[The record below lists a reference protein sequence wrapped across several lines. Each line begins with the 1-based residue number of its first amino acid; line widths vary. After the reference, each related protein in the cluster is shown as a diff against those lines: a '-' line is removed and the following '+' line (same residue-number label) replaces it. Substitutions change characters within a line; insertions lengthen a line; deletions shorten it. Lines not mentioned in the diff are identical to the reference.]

1 VETREPYGDQLACHI
16 IGRAAEAI
24 RCKIRLLRVNR
35 ENQPMHKAFLS
46 RREFLQT
53 SAGVAGASLVAG
65 STFLESE
72 SFASTAQ
79 ATAASDQVHFGIVGV
94 GMEGSGL
101 LTTAV
106 QLPGVECVA
115 AADLYD
121 GRHELANEIVGKP
134 IKTTRRYKDL
144 LDDKGIDAIIVAV
157 PDHWHKQVV
166 VDALAAGKD
175 VYCEKP
181 MSHSPSDGLAMVAAA
196 KKTDRIVQI
205 GAQRTSS
212 VLCAKAKELYQQG
225 AIGDLSLVEASL
237 GRNNPTGAWEYPP
250 PPDLSLTNLDWD
262 TWLGTTPKRPLDP
275 NVFARWRCWREYGTG
290 VAGDLLVHLISGM
303 QFVLGINEVPKR
315 VSAFGGIYRWKDGR
329 DMPDV
334 QAALF
339 EYDNVPVYMRLSLG
353 TESTEVTRF
362 MGSKGVIELRGTSV
376 TYIPQQGVDLRPS
389 YYTSSYPSRLRKVYL
404 EQWHKE
410 HDPVP
415 GKEPTL
421 ETQTFTGDDYDDLRP
436 HLWKFFQS
444 VRSREPVVQDVVFG
458 HHAALGCHLANE
470 SYFRKS
476 PVRWDDAAMTI
487 KSAC

>member
-1 VETREPYGDQLACHI
+1 MAKPY
-16 IGRAAEAI
+16 
-24 RCKIRLLRVNR
+24 
-35 ENQPMHKAFLS
+35 LS

-53 SAGVAGASLVAG
+53 TAGVAGASLTG
-65 STFLESE
+65 SSMFLGSNLSAAE
-72 SFASTAQ
+72 AQTTAP
-79 ATAASDQVHFGIVGV
+79 SDQIRFAIVGV

-106 QLPGVECVA
+106 KLQGVECVA

-121 GRHELANEIVGKP
+121 GRHELATEIVGKP
-134 IKTTRRYKDL
+134 IKTTRRYKEL

-157 PDHWHKQVV
+157 PDFWHKQVV

-181 MSHSPSDGLAMVAAA
+181 MSHSPADGLAMVAAA
-196 KKTDRIVQI
+196 KKTDRIVQV

-225 AIGDLSLVEASL
+225 AIGELSLVEATM
-237 GRNNPTGAWEYPP
+237 GRNTPNGAWEYPP
-250 PPDLSLTNLDWD
+250 PPDLSLANLDWD
-262 TWLGTTPKRPLDP
+262 TWLLDTPKRPLDP
-275 NVFARWRCWREYGTG
+275 NLFARWRCWREYGTG

-303 QFVLGINEVPKR
+303 LFVLGINEVPKK
-315 VSAFGGIYRWKDGR
+315 VSTFGGIYRWKDGR

-334 QAALF
+334 QAVLF
-339 EYDNVPVYMRLSLG
+339 EYDNVPVYMRLTLG
-353 TESTEVTRF
+353 TESNEVTRF
-362 MGSKGVIELRGTSV
+362 MGSKGIIELRGTSV
-376 TYIPQQGVDLRPS
+376 THIPQTGVDESPS
-389 YYTSSYPSRLRKVYL
+389 YYTSSYPGPLRAAYVK
-404 EQWHKE
+404 QWHEE
-410 HDPVP
+410 HDPPP

-421 ETQTFTGDDYDDLRP
+421 ETLSYEGDDYDDLRP

-444 VRSREPVVQDVVFG
+444 VRSRQPVVQDVVFG

-470 SYFRKS
+470 SYFRKT
-476 PVRWDDAAMTI
+476 PVVWDNASLTI

>member
-1 VETREPYGDQLACHI
+1 MAKT
-16 IGRAAEAI
+16 
-24 RCKIRLLRVNR
+24 
-35 ENQPMHKAFLS
+35 FLS
-46 RREFLQT
+46 RRKFLQT
-53 SAGVAGASLVAG
+53 SAGAAGASFVAG
-65 STFLESE
+65 TTFLESA
-72 SFASTAQ
+72 SFASTGK
-79 ATAASDQVHFGIVGV
+79 ATPPSDRVRFAMVGV

-106 QLPGVECVA
+106 GLPGVECVA

-121 GRHELANEIVGKP
+121 GRHELATEIVGKP
-134 IKTTRRYKDL
+134 IKTTRRYQEL
-144 LDDKGIDAIIVAV
+144 LDDKAIDAIIVAV

-181 MSHSPSDGLAMVAAA
+181 MSHSPADGLAMVAAA
-196 KKTDRIVQI
+196 KKTDRIVQV

-212 VLCAKAKELYQQG
+212 VLCAKAKELYHQG

-237 GRNNPTGAWEYPP
+237 GRNSPTGAWEYPP
-250 PPDLSLTNLDWD
+250 PPDLSLSNLDWD

-315 VSAFGGIYRWKDGR
+315 VSTFGGIYRWKDGR

-334 QAALF
+334 QAVLF
-339 EYDNVPVYMRLSLG
+339 EYSNVPVYMRLTLG

-362 MGSKGVIELRGTSV
+362 MGAKGLIELRGTSV
-376 TYIPQQGVDLRPS
+376 TYIPQPGVDLRPS
-389 YYTSSYPSRLRKVYL
+389 YYTSSYPSRLRSAYL
-404 EQWHKE
+404 KQWHEE

-415 GKEPTL
+415 GKEPML
-421 ETQTFTGDDYDDLRP
+421 ETQTYSGDDYDDLGP

-444 VRSREPVVQDVVFG
+444 VRSREPVLQDVVFG

-476 PVRWDDAAMTI
+476 PVAWDDGASTI

>member
-1 VETREPYGDQLACHI
+1 
-16 IGRAAEAI
+16 
-24 RCKIRLLRVNR
+24 
-35 ENQPMHKAFLS
+35 
-46 RREFLQT
+46 
-53 SAGVAGASLVAG
+53 
-65 STFLESE
+65 
-72 SFASTAQ
+72 
-79 ATAASDQVHFGIVGV
+79 
-94 GMEGSGL
+94 
-101 LTTAV
+101 
-106 QLPGVECVA
+106 
-115 AADLYD
+115 
-121 GRHELANEIVGKP
+121 
-134 IKTTRRYKDL
+134 L

-181 MSHSPSDGLAMVAAA
+181 MSHSPADGLAMVAAA
-196 KKTDRIVQI
+196 KKTDRIVQV

-212 VLCAKAKELYQQG
+212 VLCAKAKELYHQG

-237 GRNNPTGAWEYPP
+237 GRNSPTGAWEYPP

-334 QAALF
+334 QAVLF
-339 EYDNVPVYMRLSLG
+339 EYANVPVYMRLSLG

-362 MGSKGVIELRGTSV
+362 MGAKGMIELRGTSV
-376 TYIPQQGVDLRPS
+376 TYIPQPGVDLSPS
-389 YYTSSYPSRLRKVYL
+389 YYTSSYPSRLRSVYIK
-404 EQWHKE
+404 QWHQE

-421 ETQTFTGDDYDDLRP
+421 ETQTYHGDDYDDLGP
-436 HLWKFFQS
+436 HLWRFFQS
-444 VRSREPVVQDVVFG
+444 VRSREPVLQDAVFG

-470 SYFRKS
+470 SFFRKS
-476 PVRWDDAAMTI
+476 PVVWDDAASTI